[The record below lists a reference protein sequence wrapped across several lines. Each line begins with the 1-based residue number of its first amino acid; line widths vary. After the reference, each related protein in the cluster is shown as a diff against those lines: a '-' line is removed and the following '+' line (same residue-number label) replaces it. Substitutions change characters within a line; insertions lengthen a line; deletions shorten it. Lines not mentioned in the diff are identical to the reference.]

1 MKLLASSALLASVAG
16 WALLV
21 LTFMTLL
28 SGPLETRTCGT
39 ECVKQY
45 YFGATGLGVAALL
58 AALFALFPAHS
69 RKLGAFSFVV
79 AFPLVAI
86 VAALFVIGEYG
97 HLLH

>member
-1 MKLLASSALLASVAG
+1 MKLLASSALLASAAG
-16 WALLV
+16 WVLLV

-28 SGPLETRTCGT
+28 SGSLETRSCGT

-58 AALFALFPAHS
+58 AAVLALFPAGS
-69 RKLGAFSFVV
+69 RKLGAFSFVI

-86 VAALFVIGEYG
+86 TIALFVIGEYG
-97 HLLH
+97 HLLY

>member
-1 MKLLASSALLASVAG
+1 MKLLASSALLASLAG

-21 LTFMTLL
+21 LTFVNLL
-28 SGPLETRTCGT
+28 SGSLDTRTCGT

-45 YFGATGLGVAALL
+45 YLGATGLGVAALL
-58 AALFALFPAHS
+58 AAFLALFPSDS
-69 RKLGAFSFVV
+69 RKLGGFSLLV

-86 VAALFVIGEYG
+86 TIALFVIGNYG